1 LVPVNRSL
9 RRRLRLPLL
18 LGAVVVVAG
27 VLWIVITGLLVRSD
41 TNYLRS
47 HLTTLKTELAAGD
60 LPAANR
66 LIHQMQAK
74 AASAHARTSGPAWWL
89 GAQLGYV
96 GRPLAAQRS
105 QAALVDDLAA
115 TTLPAVLRAGDALD
129 PQQLRDGPDSIDLA
143 RVQAAQPTLD
153 RALSATDAV
162 SRRASAL
169 PGPTW
174 LSSVNHD
181 RDTLVSDI
189 TSLHR
194 NLTDLATATRLLP
207 AALGEHGT
215 KRYFLAFETD
225 AEARGLGGLPGSY
238 AILQARH
245 GRLSFLRFGS
255 DDDLDQAHSHLDLG
269 KAFANRYD
277 ADYDPQDVFFNSD
290 SSPNFPDA
298 ARIWMAMWED
308 TFHQRLDGA
317 IATDP
322 TALSYLLGATG
333 PVTLSD
339 GSAVGSGNAVEFFE
353 NSIYAVFAGD
363 TIERKAYLVQAS
375 RAVAAKVLAVP
386 SSALVATATAMRH
399 AVDER
404 RLLVYSRDPAVE
416 DPISAAPIGG
426 VLPRTDRPF
435 LDVVVNNSS
444 GTKLDYYLQ
453 RDVSYSRAS
462 CASRD
467 VTVTVSLHNNAPD
480 HGLAPTVLGRGPG
493 VRPEP
498 EVGEEGLV
506 LSVYGT
512 HGSDARRV
520 SVDGKRGFFQVD
532 SEQGHPVTSTH
543 LAIKSGQTLT
553 VTFDIAEPA
562 AVGPL
567 LVRTQPAVRTQ
578 QTTIHAPRC
587 PYVQGSPAG

>member
-1 LVPVNRSL
+1 
-9 RRRLRLPLL
+9 
-18 LGAVVVVAG
+18 
-27 VLWIVITGLLVRSD
+27 
-41 TNYLRS
+41 
-47 HLTTLKTELAAGD
+47 
-60 LPAANR
+60 
-66 LIHQMQAK
+66 MQAK
-74 AASAHARTSGPAWWL
+74 AASAHAHTSGPAWWL

-96 GRPLAAQRS
+96 GRPLDAERS
-105 QAALVDDLAA
+105 QTALVDDLATNA
-115 TTLPAVLRAGDALD
+115 LPAVLRAGNALN
-129 PQQLRDGPDSIDLA
+129 PRLLRTGPDSIDLA
-143 RVQAAQPTLD
+143 RVHAAAPSLD
-153 RALSATDAV
+153 QALSATDAV
-162 SRRASAL
+162 MRRSSAL

-174 LSSVNHD
+174 LSSVNDD
-181 RDTLVSDI
+181 RDTLVTDLA
-189 TSLHR
+189 TLHR
-194 NLTDLATATRLLP
+194 NLSDLAAATQLLP
-207 AALGEHGT
+207 IALGEHGT

-238 AILQARH
+238 AILQARDGH
-245 GRLSFLRFGS
+245 LSFTRFGS
-255 DDDLDQAHSHLDLG
+255 DDDLNTARSHLDLG

-277 ADYDPQDVFFNSD
+277 ADYTPQSVFYNSD
-290 SSPNFPDA
+290 ASPNFPDA
-298 ARIWMAMWED
+298 ARIWMAMWQD

-363 TIERKAYLVQAS
+363 NIERKAYLVQAS
-375 RAVAAKVLAVP
+375 QAVAAKVLAVP
-386 SSALVATATAMRH
+386 SSALVATATAMRM
-399 AVDER
+399 AVDQG

-416 DPISAAPIGG
+416 RPISTAPIGG

-453 RDVSYSRAS
+453 RDVAYSRTS
-462 CASRD
+462 CSSRD
-467 VTVTVSLHNNAPD
+467 VTVTVTLHNNAPD

-493 VRPEP
+493 IRPEP
-498 EVGEEGLV
+498 EVGEEGFV
-506 LSVYGT
+506 LSLYGT
-512 HGSDARRV
+512 HGSSTRRV
-520 SVDGKRGFFQVD
+520 TLDGKRGFFEVD

-553 VTFDIAEPA
+553 VTFDITEPP

-567 LVRTQPAVRTQ
+567 DVRTQPAVRTQ
-578 QTTIHAPRC
+578 RTTIHAPRC
-587 PYVQGSPAG
+587 PYVQGSSAG